1 MDASHRMKENAEKS
15 IIQHFE
21 DVSAKEEDAL
31 FDELEDLKSRTGRS
45 GSAWNLDELLVVME
59 RLILSD
65 REELE
70 RMKADL
76 VVLI

>member
-31 FDELEDLKSRTGRS
+31 FDELLRYGIQPVVTLSHFEMPYNLAKNHNGWLSRYT
-45 GSAWNLDELLVVME
+45 LDCFV
-59 RLILSD
+59 R
-65 REELE
+65 
-70 RMKADL
+70 
-76 VVLI
+76 